1 MKKNLAGMLGF
12 AAMMAMGDNLS
23 LDGMPRTD
31 GHSYKQKATTMRST
45 AILTP
50 KQLKERARNKRAK
63 QARKLNRV
71 S

>member
-12 AAMMAMGDNLS
+12 AAMMAMGDNLP

-31 GHSYKQKATTMRST
+31 GHTYRQKATTMRST

-50 KQLKERARNKRAK
+50 KQLKERAKNKRAK